1 MEKIICE
8 MVCPFCGKKHIV
20 VVEEEGFRKWQE
32 GELIQKALPSLSAT
46 EREQLISD
54 ICPKCQADI
63 FGTEPE
69 EVDDEEI
76 DISDFDDEVAAC
88 MAESLAFT
96 GQWW

>member
-8 MVCPFCGKKHIV
+8 MICPFCGKKHVV

-54 ICPKCQADI
+54 ICPECQANI
-63 FGTEPE
+63 FG
-69 EVDDEEI
+69 DDE
-76 DISDFDDEVAAC
+76 DEDEDEDVSAI
-88 MAESLAFT
+88 MAESLAST